1 MALKYVVKKT
11 TFGFDD
17 TKAEKYVARPFN
29 VVNVDFKMLCDQV
42 TKVGFVPRGTVKA
55 VLDGL
60 IDSLITYMEI
70 GASVNLGEFGT
81 FRPSF
86 GCKSQ
91 ENAEEVTT
99 ETLKNRKIIF
109 TPGELLKNM
118 IKSVSIQ
125 KLDVTRNSS
134 SAPSAEFQHI
144 IYLFA
149 TDTVRVVNVTVGTG
163 DGNHLG
169 TQFGS
174 LGSSTPSHISKTGDS
189 HGLALD
195 VNAFCL

>member
-91 ENAEEVTT
+91 ENAEEVTA

-109 TPGELLKNM
+109 TPGNLLKNM

-125 KLDVTRNSS
+125 KLDADRTSS
-134 SAPSAEFQHI
+134 SAPSGGGEEGGGNEGGNEAPDPTVYRI
-144 IYLFA
+144 IHYVILKERMSRRDILSFLFIESFPLFYL
-149 TDTVRVVNVTVGTG
+149 
-163 DGNHLG
+163 L
-169 TQFGS
+169 
-174 LGSSTPSHISKTGDS
+174 LSK
-189 HGLALD
+189 A
-195 VNAFCL
+195 

>member
-11 TFGFDD
+11 TFGFDE

-29 VVNVDFKMLCDQV
+29 VVNVDFKTLCDQV

-55 VLDGL
+55 VIDGL

-70 GASVNLGEFGT
+70 GASVSLGDFGT

-109 TPGELLKNM
+109 TPGNLLKDM

-125 KLDVTRNSS
+125 KIDVSESENSYPTGEDDKEEGGGES
-134 SAPSAEFQHI
+134 EGGNNGGGEAPDPTA
-144 IYLFA
+144 
-149 TDTVRVVNVTVGTG
+149 
-163 DGNHLG
+163 
-169 TQFGS
+169 
-174 LGSSTPSHISKTGDS
+174 
-189 HGLALD
+189 
-195 VNAFCL
+195 

>member
-70 GASVNLGEFGT
+70 GASV
-81 FRPSF
+81 

-91 ENAEEVTT
+91 ENAEEVTA

-109 TPGELLKNM
+109 TPGNLLKNM

-125 KLDVTRNSS
+125 KLGADRTSS
-134 SAPSAEFQHI
+134 SAPSGGGEEGGGNEGGNDGGDEAP
-144 IYLFA
+144 
-149 TDTVRVVNVTVGTG
+149 DPTV
-163 DGNHLG
+163 
-169 TQFGS
+169 
-174 LGSSTPSHISKTGDS
+174 
-189 HGLALD
+189 
-195 VNAFCL
+195 

>member
-91 ENAEEVTT
+91 VNAEEVTA

-109 TPGELLKNM
+109 TPGNLLKNM

-125 KLDVTRNSS
+125 KLGADRTSS
-134 SAPSAEFQHI
+134 SAPSGGGEEGGGNEGGNDGGDEAP
-144 IYLFA
+144 
-149 TDTVRVVNVTVGTG
+149 DPTV
-163 DGNHLG
+163 
-169 TQFGS
+169 
-174 LGSSTPSHISKTGDS
+174 
-189 HGLALD
+189 
-195 VNAFCL
+195 

>member
-70 GASVNLGEFGT
+70 GASVNLGNLELSVP
-81 FRPSF
+81 PSDARARKTQR
-86 GCKSQ
+86 KS
-91 ENAEEVTT
+91 
-99 ETLKNRKIIF
+99 LRK
-109 TPGELLKNM
+109 
-118 IKSVSIQ
+118 
-125 KLDVTRNSS
+125 
-134 SAPSAEFQHI
+134 H
-144 IYLFA
+144 
-149 TDTVRVVNVTVGTG
+149 
-163 DGNHLG
+163 
-169 TQFGS
+169 
-174 LGSSTPSHISKTGDS
+174 
-189 HGLALD
+189 
-195 VNAFCL
+195 

>member
-109 TPGELLKNM
+109 TPGSLLKGM
-118 IKSVSIQ
+118 IKTVSIQ
-125 KLDVTRNSS
+125 KLEL
-134 SAPSAEFQHI
+134 P
-144 IYLFA
+144 
-149 TDTVRVVNVTVGTG
+149 DTET
-163 DGNHLG
+163 
-169 TQFGS
+169 
-174 LGSSTPSHISKTGDS
+174 STPPSGGRNEGGGENGGETPDP
-189 HGLALD
+189 A
-195 VNAFCL
+195 A

>member
-11 TFGFDD
+11 TFGFDKE
-17 TKAEKYVARPFN
+17 KAEKYVARPFN
-29 VVNVDFKMLCDQV
+29 VVTVDFKMLCDQV
-42 TKVGFVPRGTVKA
+42 TRVGFVPRGTVKS

-70 GASVNLGEFGT
+70 GASVSLGEFGT

-91 ENAEEVTT
+91 DDEKGVTA

-109 TPGELLKNM
+109 TPGSMFKDM

-125 KLDVTRNSS
+125 KLDDSKIS
-134 SAPSAEFQHI
+134 GSAP
-144 IYLFA
+144 
-149 TDTVRVVNVTVGTG
+149 TP
-163 DGNHLG
+163 DGGNG
-169 TQFGS
+169 GN
-174 LGSSTPSHISKTGDS
+174 GEGGNEGGGNEGGNEAPDP
-189 HGLALD
+189 A
-195 VNAFCL
+195 A